1 MTLEKSARWFEEN
14 KKFLAGGVSSD
25 VRKAE
30 LPHPLYFESGS
41 GSRIRD
47 VDGNEYIDYVLGQ
60 GPLLLGHS
68 PRPVLEAVHRQLDRG
83 LVFAGQHQAEAE
95 LARLLTRAIP
105 CAERVRFNS
114 TGSEAVITALR
125 AARAYRGRNLVVKF
139 EGQWHGWYDSLFVST
154 APGPDQQ
161 GDRSSP
167 NPVLP
172 SKGQVANAA
181 DNLVI
186 MPWNDLELLED
197 LFARRGSEIAAILT
211 EPVMCNSGSLMPRP
225 GFLEG
230 LRSLCDRYES
240 VLIFDEVITGFRL
253 ALGGAQEIFGV
264 TPDLATYAK
273 GIASG
278 FTLSAVVGK
287 AEVMDLISSGQVVHA
302 GTYNSN
308 PVVIAAGLATL
319 QTLTGDREAVYA
331 HLNRLGGRLRDGL
344 AERLQRAEVPALVGG
359 LGTGGAGQPHRP
371 GSPQRL
377 PRMGHTGR
385 PHLPADGH
393 RPGFQG
399 DPHHRPRHLVRLHRP
414 HRRRRGPDAGCFWAG
429 SARAQR
435 GIGLLIRRLAESRAL
450 LRRGDAVRKDTTQ
463 PLPAQLSLAR
473 VVTHGTPRWP
483 PTGSTADCAVS
494 PTPPQGGSDIRASY
508 AGPSITPPLRGS
520 RRSPSRMAKAS
531 AVGGSHKASQ
541 RRDLVRRRGFAQ
553 ANLQAKAD
561 AVGGDSGQEILHPIQ
576 NLPSSLRKSTGR
588 SVFPSRARSAR
599 TSPNTGANLNPW
611 PEKPA
616 PNSTCSYRGWRSMMN
631 WPSGVKV

>member
-1 MTLEKSARWFEEN
+1 MTLETSARWFEEN
-14 KKFLAGGVSSD
+14 KTVLAGGVSSD

-68 PRPVLEAVHRQLDRG
+68 PGPVLEAVHRQLDRG
-83 LVFAGQHQAEAE
+83 LIFAGQHQAEAQ
-95 LARLLTRAIP
+95 LARLLTQVIP

-161 GDRSSP
+161 GNRSSP

-172 SKGQVANAA
+172 SRGQVANAA
-181 DNLVI
+181 DNLII
-186 MPWNDLELLED
+186 MPWNDLELLEE
-197 LFARRGSEIAAILT
+197 LFARRGHEIAAILT
-211 EPVMCNSGSLMPRP
+211 EPVMCNSGSLLPRP

-230 LRSLCDRYES
+230 LRNLCDRYQS

-253 ALGGAQEIFGV
+253 ALGGAQEVFGV

-319 QTLTGDREAVYA
+319 QTLSGDREAVYSQ
-331 HLNRLGGRLRDGL
+331 LNRLGGRLREGL
-344 AERLQRAEVPALVGG
+344 A
-359 LGTGGAGQPHRP
+359 
-371 GSPQRL
+371 QRL
-377 PRMGHTGR
+377 REAGIPPWSAVWDRLCRSASPTGK
-385 PHLPADGH
+385 PSTTTANGP
-393 RPGFQG
+393 PGTTKPINAWPPPWFQG
-399 DPHHRPRHLVRLHRP
+399 GPHHRPRLLVRLHRP
-414 HRRRRGPDAGCFWAG
+414 HRRRRGPDPDCFRTGPGGAIRRDG
-429 SARAQR
+429 F
-435 GIGLLIRRLAESRAL
+435 LIRR
-450 LRRGDAVRKDTTQ
+450 
-463 PLPAQLSLAR
+463 
-473 VVTHGTPRWP
+473 
-483 PTGSTADCAVS
+483 
-494 PTPPQGGSDIRASY
+494 
-508 AGPSITPPLRGS
+508 
-520 RRSPSRMAKAS
+520 MAA
-531 AVGGSHKASQ
+531 
-541 RRDLVRRRGFAQ
+541 
-553 ANLQAKAD
+553 
-561 AVGGDSGQEILHPIQ
+561 
-576 NLPSSLRKSTGR
+576 
-588 SVFPSRARSAR
+588 
-599 TSPNTGANLNPW
+599 
-611 PEKPA
+611 
-616 PNSTCSYRGWRSMMN
+616 
-631 WPSGVKV
+631 